1 MIKVFIIDDHPMV
14 IEGIKTMLMS
24 HPDMEV
30 VGHASNATST
40 QAYFISNTAD
50 VALLDINLPDLSGL
64 DLCTKL
70 LKLKP
75 DLKVIALTNFDQ
87 LSYIEGM
94 RKGGAHGYLLKNS
107 SSTEI
112 FRAINAVMKGNQHW
126 LGNESVQESIQ
137 QHNQLMLTRREVEV
151 LRLIAEGLTNQE
163 IADKLFVSASTV
175 DSHRKN
181 LISKLNVKNTA
192 ALVRTA
198 VENKII

>member
-1 MIKVFIIDDHPMV
+1 
-14 IEGIKTMLMS
+14 
-24 HPDMEV
+24 
-30 VGHASNATST
+30 
-40 QAYFISNTAD
+40 
-50 VALLDINLPDLSGL
+50 
-64 DLCTKL
+64 
-70 LKLKP
+70 
-75 DLKVIALTNFDQ
+75 
-87 LSYIEGM
+87 
-94 RKGGAHGYLLKNS
+94 
-107 SSTEI
+107 
-112 FRAINAVMKGNQHW
+112 MKGNQHW